1 MIHKNSVQ
9 VILVDKQQMQMDALF
24 DTIILTQ
31 NQYYSNMLPHL

>member
-9 VILVDKQQMQMDALF
+9 VILVDKQMQMDVLF